1 LRGFLVRVEFQAL
14 PAPCR
19 SGGLEVPS
27 SNLGA
32 PIGKP
37 P

>member
-1 LRGFLVRVEFQAL
+1 MWWDE
-14 PAPCR
+14 

-32 PIGKP
+32 PIMKKWLQKLMFWRKP
-37 P
+37 Q